1 LPRAAALD
9 LLARS
14 GLAIVLAQ
22 DQDYQVP
29 SKLYESVV
37 MDIPTLVIAGPD
49 SASARE
55 GQRVGAFVAAPDE
68 VERIALI
75 FEQIWKGAPVAASRE
90 PCDYRTLAPR
100 VGSLLS

>member
-1 LPRAAALD
+1 
-9 LLARS
+9 
-14 GLAIVLAQ
+14 
-22 DQDYQVP
+22 VP

-37 MDIPTLVIAGPD
+37 MGIPTLVIAGPD

-68 VERIALI
+68 VDRIALI
-75 FEQIWKGAPVAASRE
+75 LEQIWTGAPVTDASRAA
-90 PCDYRTLAPR
+90 CDYRALAPT